1 MATGFSML
9 AEPDLGVMPGT
20 TGAVDPSSAYPIAGS
35 TGLALGTGTQQHGM
49 APLLGGGGGVTGA
62 VDGLWTW
69 LNTPFTTAMS
79 PVDIMLLVGIVIV
92 SIIAWNFILYHI
104 RIAAESI

>member
-1 MATGFSML
+1 MQFSML
-9 AEPDLGVMPGT
+9 SEPDLGVMPGT
-20 TGAVDPSSAYPIAGS
+20 TGQVDPSSAYPIAGT

-49 APLLGGGGGVTGA
+49 APMMSGNGDGIKGA
-62 VDGLWTW
+62 VESFWQW

-79 PVDIMLLVGIVIV
+79 PVGIMLLVGVVII

-104 RIAAESI
+104 RIAAEAI